1 MARSQRVR
9 RERAEDTRRRI
20 LKAAQVEFVE
30 RGFHGATIASI
41 AKRAGVAAQTVYFVF
56 HTKASLISAAIDALV
71 MGEDDPVIPQDTAW
85 WAAMRTD
92 PDAAASLRHMI
103 RGAAPIFARASVL
116 GEILRSAAITDDE
129 VRTTHEHHERLRREG
144 FREVV
149 EVISTKS
156 ALRKPLTV
164 DSATDVLM
172 TMYSDT
178 TYYLMTREHG
188 WTDERY
194 VDWLCDVL
202 PTVLLQSPGP
212 RPSPRAPRSR

>member
-1 MARSQRVR
+1 MARSQGVR
-9 RERAEDTRRRI
+9 RERAGDTRRRI
-20 LKAAQVEFVE
+20 IKAAQVEFVE

-41 AKRAGVAAQTVYFVF
+41 AKRASVAAQTVYFVF
-56 HTKASLISAAIDALV
+56 HTKANLISAAIDALV
-71 MGEDDPVIPQDTAW
+71 MGEDDPVIPQDTPW
-85 WAAMRTD
+85 WAAMRTA

-103 RGAAPIFARASVL
+103 RGAAPLFARASVL

-129 VRTTHEHHERLRREG
+129 VRTTYDHHERLRREG

-149 EVISTKS
+149 EVISTKG

-164 DSATDVLM
+164 DSATDILM

-178 TYYLMTREHG
+178 TYYLMTHEYG

-194 VDWLCDVL
+194 IDWLCDVL
-202 PTVLLQSPGP
+202 PTVLMETSGS
-212 RPSPRAPRSR
+212 RPSPRAKP

>member
-1 MARSQRVR
+1 MAKSQGVR
-9 RERAEDTRRRI
+9 RERAGDTRRRI

-56 HTKASLISAAIDALV
+56 HTKANLISAAIDALV
-71 MGEDDPVIPQDTAW
+71 MGEDDPVIPQDTLW
-85 WAAMRTD
+85 WAAMRSD

-129 VRTTHEHHERLRREG
+129 VRTTHEHHERLRRDG

-164 DSATDVLM
+164 DLATDILM

-178 TYYLMTREHG
+178 TYYLMVHEHR
-188 WTDERY
+188 WSDERY
-194 VDWLCDVL
+194 IDWLCDVL
-202 PTVLLQSPGP
+202 PIVLFESPKP
-212 RPSPRAPRSR
+212 RPSPRAGSV